1 MARPTNPNS
10 TRIIKAT
17 STMAWPRCG
26 RLEPPTISVFRPVDG
41 PGNDDDVAGE
51 LLNDRGDRHEVVAD
65 RHLQR
70 SVVIGRIRF
79 AAAGIIE
86 SPNLATRLV
95 VERVGK

>member
-70 SVVIGRIRF
+70 SGAIGRIRRP
-79 AAAGIIE
+79 ADAITE
-86 SPNLATRLV
+86 SPHLAPPPVFSR
-95 VERVGK
+95 GG